1 MNFEKVI
8 FGFFIILALT
18 LNFGFVMGDINDSSH
33 HTSIEFFL
41 VVIVNIIATGL
52 KLGDRSQVGALLL
65 ATSLVA
71 VLQLIAASVVWAFAV
86 HVSADGM
93 TASSMVIIVSLAGGA
108 MVANIISV
116 TIVVA
121 DALMLRR

>member
-1 MNFEKVI
+1 MNYEKVI

-18 LNFGFVMGDINDSSH
+18 LNFGFVMGDINDPSH
-33 HTSIEFFL
+33 HNITEFFL

-71 VLQLIAASVVWAFAV
+71 VLQLIAASIVWAFAV